1 MVKNNILVT
10 GATGQVGS
18 NLVRELAK
26 NKNNDIT
33 ILIQENTWH
42 PFLNGLKLNVIYGD
56 IINKDNLKK
65 ALRRQKYVY
74 HVAGIVSHNKFK
86 NKIIY
91 KTHVTGTKLILEECL
106 KQKIKKIVVT
116 ASTAGIGIPKFKDV
130 PLDENARFDFKNFRD
145 NMYMYSKH
153 MEIKLCSDF
162 SKKGL
167 NVCVVSPTTIYGEGD
182 FGMHVGTLVKK
193 IKSGEILFAPP
204 GGNAVISVKDTIQGH
219 ILAMKKGK
227 SGENYILANEFL
239 TYLDLFNIIAKL
251 LRVKKI
257 EKVLPF
263 WMLPPM
269 KFFSLIV
276 ENVFGAKSPITS
288 ASTDFKFKFR
298 YFDSSKA
305 KRALGW
311 KPKQSF
317 ENAMRESIQFY
328 RKYKLL

>member
-1 MVKNNILVT
+1 MKN
-10 GATGQVGS
+10 AQ
-18 NLVRELAK
+18 
-26 NKNNDIT
+26 
-33 ILIQENTWH
+33 
-42 PFLNGLKLNVIYGD
+42 
-56 IINKDNLKK
+56 
-65 ALRRQKYVY
+65 
-74 HVAGIVSHNKFK
+74 
-86 NKIIY
+86 
-91 KTHVTGTKLILEECL
+91 
-106 KQKIKKIVVT
+106 
-116 ASTAGIGIPKFKDV
+116 
-130 PLDENARFDFKNFRD
+130 FDFKSFKD
-145 NMYMYSKH
+145 DMYMYSKH
-153 MEIKLCSDF
+153 MEIKLCSEF

-193 IKSGEILFAPP
+193 IKSEEILFAPP
-204 GGNAVISVKDTIQGH
+204 GGNAVVSVKDAIEGH

-239 TYLDLFNIIAKL
+239 TYLDLFNIIAKV

-276 ENVFGAKSPITS
+276 ENIFGTKSPVTS
-288 ASTDFKFKFR
+288 ASTDFKFRFR

-305 KRALGW
+305 RRDLGW
-311 KPKQSF
+311 KPQQFF

-328 RKYKLL
+328 RKYKLI